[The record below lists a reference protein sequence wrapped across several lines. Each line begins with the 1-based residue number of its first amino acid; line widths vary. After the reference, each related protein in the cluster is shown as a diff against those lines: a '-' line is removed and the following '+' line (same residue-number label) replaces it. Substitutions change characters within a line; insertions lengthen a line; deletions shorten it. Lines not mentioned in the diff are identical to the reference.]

1 MVSSVLVE
9 LMRDAGELG
18 TRATDCGE
26 AGNSIGG
33 REVALGVCEEDIFCV
48 EVKLSTGHWAESYI
62 VGN

>member
-18 TRATDCGE
+18 TSATDCGE
-26 AGNSIGG
+26 AGNSICG

-48 EVKLSTGHWAESYI
+48 EVKLSTGH
-62 VGN
+62 

>member
-48 EVKLSTGHWAESYI
+48 EVKLSTGH
-62 VGN
+62 